1 MNNWVACSPVKHSK
15 YSCNHACHM
24 YFDVFWAY
32 HDKFKDFPSLLGL
45 PSLFDLKS
53 KVGSSGTLGRS
64 GGAGIGA
71 RGLQ

>member
-1 MNNWVACSPVKHSK
+1 MNHEQLGSLFSGKTQQIFLQ
-15 YSCNHACHM
+15 SCMSH
-24 YFDVFWAY
+24 VFWAY

-53 KVGSSGTLGRS
+53 KVGSSGTLGGS

>member
-1 MNNWVACSPVKHSK
+1 MSH
-15 YSCNHACHM
+15 
-24 YFDVFWAY
+24 VFWAY

-45 PSLFDLKS
+45 PSLVDLKS
-53 KVGSSGTLGRS
+53 KVGSSGTLGGS